1 MSKLRLPAIDP
12 ATVKPRIGS
21 GYPASFQAACARREK
36 RVLGDRAGLTRLGV
50 NLVRLPPGTASALR
64 HWHTLEEEF
73 VYVLEGEV
81 ELVTDAGAQT
91 LKAGMAAGFPG
102 GKADGHHLV
111 NRSSRDA
118 LYLEIGDRRA
128 EDICEYSDFD
138 LRLIP
143 VDGDQAFVHRD
154 GRRLKND
161 E

>member
-1 MSKLRLPAIDP
+1 MSKLKLPAIDP
-12 ATVKPRIGS
+12 VAVKPRIGS
-21 GYPASFQAACARREK
+21 GYPAAFRAACARREK
-36 RVLGDRAGLTRLGV
+36 RVLGDAAGLTRFGV

-91 LKAGMAAGFPG
+91 LRAGMVAGFPG
-102 GKADGHHLV
+102 GKADAHHLV
-111 NRSSRDA
+111 NRSNRDA

-128 EDICEYSDFD
+128 EDVVEYPDAD

-143 VDGDQAFVHRD
+143 MDGDQVFVHRD

-161 E
+161 G